1 MTCTRCGQ
9 EIEQDSQFCRH
20 CGSSREQTGPR
31 RLFRHPAQGRLAGV
45 CAGIADYLGADVTVV
60 RLLWV
65 IISIVPGFF
74 IGGLVAYIAAAIV
87 MPTSTVVSGDH
98 RVRLERSPTDRRLGG
113 VCGGIAEF
121 FRMDSTIVRLIWVV
135 LSIVPGLI
143 VFGVVA
149 YCIAWFIMPVRQA
162 PALVSTPHAA

>member
-1 MTCTRCGQ
+1 M
-9 EIEQDSQFCRH
+9 
-20 CGSSREQTGPR
+20 
-31 RLFRHPAQGRLAGV
+31 
-45 CAGIADYLGADVTVV
+45 TVV